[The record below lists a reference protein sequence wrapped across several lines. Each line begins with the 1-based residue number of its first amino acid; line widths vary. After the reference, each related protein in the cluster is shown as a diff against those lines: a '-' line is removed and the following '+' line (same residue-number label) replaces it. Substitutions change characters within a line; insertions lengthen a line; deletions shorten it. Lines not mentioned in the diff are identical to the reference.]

1 MDKVTLAVKE
11 MYEAYP
17 YPSGTPAIR
26 VANDVRL
33 LLSYV
38 QHARKHTGPL
48 HVLDAGCG
56 RGLGTL
62 GNATLHADINFT
74 GIDINSVGI
83 KHAEKAARE
92 RRLTNVK
99 FLQCDLMTLE
109 GLRAPPG
116 GYDVIYSSGV
126 LHHLSD
132 PVAGLKKLAAVLAPH
147 GVISMMLYGRYGRQA
162 LYNLIESVDLLAG
175 KSSAIGDKLA
185 VARLLAAQADKT
197 IFKHTYWQDTA
208 SVNEVEFVDR
218 CLNVNETSYD
228 IATLWELLA
237 QADLKFVRWH
247 EPADWSLA
255 TLVDNEQLRDELLT
269 LSEFEQYQIVERLFS
284 RPSLEFSLC
293 KNMNVP
299 RAEIDIN
306 NIGDEILQ
314 CYAMDILSVFRQYDM
329 VARYGGEEFAVLL
342 PNTDQEG
349 AMRAFNKVRNKV
361 LAYEFES
368 DKKQVALPTFSAGL
382 AIHKPG
388 EPVKNLIERADD
400 MLYKAKQLG
409 RNRIEFDASYPEEI
423 SNTLTESIVET

>member
-306 NIGDEILQ
+306 NIGDEI
-314 CYAMDILSVFRQYDM
+314 
-329 VARYGGEEFAVLL
+329 FAINPDVSFFLESRNIWQAQRIESLHYKLRTRDQVRVPQGLLAQVLL
-342 PNTDQEG
+342 LLINQSFPFDGNSMLQVCAEKGIGEAETRGTLQELLRLEILYRPHRSE
-349 AMRAFNKVRNKV
+349 A
-361 LAYEFES
+361 LA
-368 DKKQVALPTFSAGL
+368 
-382 AIHKPG
+382 
-388 EPVKNLIERADD
+388 
-400 MLYKAKQLG
+400 
-409 RNRIEFDASYPEEI
+409 
-423 SNTLTESIVET
+423 